1 MQTRFAS
8 MLTPDSVINA
18 LGGTKAVASALSLNK
33 SSVSCWRTRGIPAA
47 HFAPLA
53 RLASEK
59 GVSDVTLEALSGM
72 TAVKATVDE
81 ARA

>member
-1 MQTRFAS
+1 

-33 SSVSCWRTRGIPAA
+33 SSVSCWRTRGIPAT
-47 HFAPLA
+47 HFSSLA

-59 GVSDVTLEALSGM
+59 GASDVTLEALSEM
-72 TAVKATVDE
+72 DAAKSAAPEVAE